1 MSIDT
6 QGTAPLVTATP
17 EAAASSAIASQLGEF
32 AHSLRFEDIP
42 ADVVETAKLLVLDSL
57 GIGFASGTFDFAHK
71 AVAAVD
77 ELADDQP
84 GSATVIGSAKSYSM
98 RDAVLLNGLLVHG
111 LDFDDTH
118 PEGVIHAS
126 ASALPTALGVAEKLR
141 LSGRELLTAYI
152 IGLEVD
158 ARLGMAARGGFHQVG
173 FHPTGL
179 LGAFGAAV
187 VASRLRGLSAAQ
199 IAQAQGFVGSLASGS
214 LEFLQTGAWTK
225 RVHPGWAGV
234 AGITAAAF
242 AGKEFL
248 SPPDIYEGRFGLY
261 ASHLGAAKEED
272 LAECTRGLG
281 ETWETRRVAVKPFP
295 ACHFTHAFADAV
307 LAIRSEHDI
316 KPDDIESINCLI
328 AEGEVKT
335 VCEPLDLKRAPKT
348 AYEAQFSVPYV
359 AAASLLHGDFTLK
372 ELEPEALANPD
383 VLALAQKVSY
393 EADPDSGFPA
403 LFSGEVVIT
412 TKDGRTL
419 RHREQINR
427 GAGQRPLS
435 RADIETKF
443 HTTSTLACS
452 DERSSQIVE
461 AVAALESTGDVTELT
476 AFLHG

>member
-6 QGTAPLVTATP
+6 QETTTGAESEATSRSP
-17 EAAASSAIASQLGEF
+17 IATQLAEF

-42 ADVVETAKLLVLDSL
+42 DDVIETAKLLVLDSL
-57 GIGFASGTFDFAHK
+57 GIAFASGTFDFAQR
-71 AVAAVD
+71 AIAAVD
-77 ELADDQP
+77 ELADGQP
-84 GSATVIGSAKSYSM
+84 GDVTVVGSSRRYAL

-126 ASALPTALGVAEKLR
+126 ASALPTALALAEKLQ
-141 LSGRELLTAYI
+141 LTGRDLLTAYVA
-152 IGLEVD
+152 GLEVD

-187 VASRLRGLSAAQ
+187 VAGKLQGLSASQ
-199 IAQAQGFVGSLASGS
+199 LAQAQGFVGSLASGS

-234 AGITAAAF
+234 AGVTAAAF
-242 AGKEFL
+242 AGKDFL

-261 ASHLGAAKEED
+261 ASHLGSANAED
-272 LAECTRGLG
+272 LIECIRGLG

-307 LAIRSEHDI
+307 LAIRAEHGIGPEDVEAI
-316 KPDDIESINCLI
+316 HCLI

-359 AAASLLHGDFTLK
+359 AAASLVHGDFTLR
-372 ELEPEALANPD
+372 ELEPAALADPT
-383 VLALAQKVSY
+383 VLALAQRVTY
-393 EADPDSGFPA
+393 EADPESGFPA
-403 LFSGEVVIT
+403 LFSGEVAIT
-412 TKDGRTL
+412 TTDGRVL
-419 RHREQINR
+419 RHREQVNR
-427 GAGQRPLS
+427 GADQRPLS
-435 RADIETKF
+435 RADIEEKF
-443 HTTSTLACS
+443 RTTSTLACS
-452 DERSSQIVE
+452 EDRSARIVE
-461 AVAALESTGDVTELT
+461 AVSSLDSMMEVAALTRLLG
-476 AFLHG
+476 G

>member
-6 QGTAPLVTATP
+6 QGTPG
-17 EAAASSAIASQLGEF
+17 ASPGTTGSRPIASQLADF

-42 ADVVETAKLLVLDSL
+42 ADVIETAKLLVLDSL
-57 GIGFASGTFDFAHK
+57 GIAFASGTFDFARQ
-71 AVAAVD
+71 AIAAVD
-77 ELADDQP
+77 ELADGQSGDVTVV
-84 GSATVIGSAKSYSM
+84 GSSRRYSL

-141 LSGRELLTAYI
+141 LSGRDLLTAYVA
-152 IGLEVD
+152 GLEVD
-158 ARLGMAARGGFHQVG
+158 GRLGMAARGGFHQVG
-173 FHPTGL
+173 FHPTGVI
-179 LGAFGAAV
+179 GAFGSAV
-187 VASRLRGLSAAQ
+187 VAAKLRGLSAAQ
-199 IAQAQGFVGSLASGS
+199 IAQAQGFAGSLASGS

-234 AGITAAAF
+234 AGITSASF
-242 AGKEFL
+242 AGRDFL
-248 SPPDIYEGRFGLY
+248 APPEIYEGRFGLY
-261 ASHLGAAKEED
+261 ASYLGSAKQED

-307 LAIRSEHDI
+307 LAIRSEHAIRPQDV
-316 KPDDIESINCLI
+316 ESIHCLI

-359 AAASLLHGDFTLK
+359 AAASLVHGDFTLR
-372 ELEPEALANPD
+372 ELEPDALADPA

-393 EADPDSGFPA
+393 EVDPQSGFPA
-403 LFSGEVVIT
+403 LFSGEVAIT
-412 TKDGRTL
+412 TKDGRVV
-419 RHREQINR
+419 RHREQVNR
-427 GAGQRPLS
+427 GADQRPLS
-435 RADIETKF
+435 REDIEGKF
-443 HTTSTLACS
+443 RTTSTLACS
-452 DERSSQIVE
+452 HEQSQVIIDG
-461 AVAALESTGDVTELT
+461 VALLDSTREVDTFTALLTG
-476 AFLHG
+476 